1 MYVDALSFLEDER
14 DAWAPFEALLE
25 LSDDAL
31 ERPTDPGGSAHGWS
45 GRDLMAH
52 LSSWQAICLAA
63 ATQLAV
69 GQASEAI
76 ETAIWLTEVAPQM
89 GKTGAQYL
97 EYLANANNDANPGL
111 SQSFGIMSI
120 PTIAFFAPGETPVGV
135 VGFRPMEQLEQA
147 FKLEKYVQPAVAEPS
162 PAAAEA

>member
-76 ETAIWLTEVAPQM
+76 DRAAEEWKAGGELMNARLVSSWHDLPLDEVRRRFRD
-89 GKTGAQYL
+89 T
-97 EYLANANNDANPGL
+97 
-111 SQSFGIMSI
+111 
-120 PTIAFFAPGETPVGV
+120 PGELRGYLTV
-135 VGFRPMEQLEQA
+135 VPETRWIKHLAHLE
-147 FKLEKYVQPAVAEPS
+147 FFLESTIDHYPEHLPELEAIL
-162 PAAAEA
+162 AAAG